1 MGDRNATLASRL
13 ARKLKLLEWTVT
25 TAESCTGGML
35 ASSITSV
42 SGASKIF
49 NLGLV
54 TYSNQAKIRILRVNK
69 NIIKKYG
76 AVSHQCCLAM
86 VNNLSKIS
94 KANINVSI
102 TGIAGPK
109 GGTKQKPVGLVYI
122 GIKKGKKI
130 QINKCLFNS
139 KKRSSIQK
147 ATVKRALDLVLR
159 ISK

>member
-1 MGDRNATLASRL
+1 MKSLIRL
-13 ARKLKLLEWTVT
+13 LTKKKLKISF
-25 TAESCTGGML
+25 AESCTGGLL
-35 ASSITSV
+35 ASTFTSIN
-42 SGASKIF
+42 GASKVF

-54 TYSNQAKIRILRVNK
+54 TYSNQAKIKVLKVNK

-76 AVSHQCCLAM
+76 AVSHECCLAM
-86 VNNLSKIS
+86 VQNLSKIS

-122 GIKKGKKI
+122 GVKKGNKT
-130 QINKCLFNS
+130 QIIKCLFKS

-147 ATVKRALDLVLR
+147 ATLKKALSLILRAA
-159 ISK
+159 K

>member
-1 MGDRNATLASRL
+1 MNSLIRL
-13 ARKLKLLEWTVT
+13 LTKKKLKISF
-25 TAESCTGGML
+25 AESCTGGQL
-35 ASSITSV
+35 ASTITSI
-42 SGASKIF
+42 SGASKVF
-49 NLGLV
+49 TLGLV
-54 TYSNQAKIRILRVNK
+54 TYSNQAKIKVLKVNK

-76 AVSHQCCLAM
+76 AVSHECCHAM

-122 GIKKGKKI
+122 GVKKS
-130 QINKCLFNS
+130 NKTEVNKYLFKS

-147 ATVKRALDLVLR
+147 ATVKKALNLILR
-159 ISK
+159 VAK